1 MFLVTAILP
10 AIEPLA
16 DTVVLEL
23 VDDVIESHEGFV
35 DDVHLP
41 LGFADT
47 ALNTSIPKRL
57 KPFHSHCDLLQDA
70 DDPSH
75 FP

>member
-1 MFLVTAILP
+1 MFLVTTIFP

-23 VDDVIESHEGFV
+23 VDDVIESHEGLV

-41 LGFADT
+41 LGFVDT

-57 KPFHSHCDLLQDA
+57 
-70 DDPSH
+70 
-75 FP
+75 